1 MTNGSRSSG
10 SGPSGRGDPP
20 SPPGLSETTLAGIE
34 AHLRQRELRREEL
47 YQRARRLRR
56 LAQATMSR
64 LHTERTVPPAVA
76 EVRRELAE
84 LADWLRREGRGD
96 EGLALDALQEGVEAV
111 LLGAV
116 VAGSPLPGPSD
127 LGVDPEPYLL
137 GLGDVVGEVRRRVLD
152 RLAHDDLAGAEAHL
166 ALMDSLTRDL
176 LRFDTT
182 RAIVQLK
189 PKQDTARSL
198 LERTR
203 GEVVMARFHLR
214 SHAASDGGRRDA
226 R

>member
-1 MTNGSRSSG
+1 MTSGSPSSG
-10 SGPSGRGDPP
+10 NDPRP
-20 SPPGLSETTLAGIE
+20 ASPGLSETTLGGIE

-56 LAQATMSR
+56 LAQSTMSR
-64 LHTERTVPPAVA
+64 LHSERSVPPAVA
-76 EVRRELAE
+76 DVRRELE
-84 LADWLRREGRGD
+84 GLADWLRREGRGD
-96 EGLALDALQEGVEAV
+96 EGLATDALQEGVEAA
-111 LLGAV
+111 LLAAV
-116 VAGSPLPGPSD
+116 VSESPLPGPSD

-137 GLGDVVGEVRRRVLD
+137 GLGDVVGEVRRLVLD
-152 RLAHDDLAGAEAHL
+152 RLAHDDLAGAESHL
-166 ALMDSLTRDL
+166 ALMDALTRDL

-203 GEVVMARFHLR
+203 GEVVMARLHLR
-214 SHAASDGGRRDA
+214 AHGPGSGGA
-226 R
+226 REGRSSE